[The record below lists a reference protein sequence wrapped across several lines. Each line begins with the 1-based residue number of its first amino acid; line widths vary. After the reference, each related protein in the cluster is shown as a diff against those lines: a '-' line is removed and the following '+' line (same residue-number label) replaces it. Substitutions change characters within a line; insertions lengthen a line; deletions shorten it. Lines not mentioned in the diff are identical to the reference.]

1 MAKRKSKKPQQED
14 TSILLDSPVAQ
25 SRASV
30 PAPAPAADRVVPQSR
45 NKTNSYASSALL
57 FIIIFTVGASIM
69 GWCCAQQQ
77 HSLDQLSESFTTMQ
91 KRITNLQ
98 QVMEMTDA
106 QTDTDL
112 DVEKRIFALDEAQ
125 KQAQETAEVALATA
139 EKLKN
144 SDLLSQLLDLHDEMD
159 TRLAEIKQV
168 SLAVTNIQA
177 MFKNQSEEFE
187 TVKESVE
194 AGLSSSSA
202 LAESVAELASAVAST
217 CSRVDEQIASVDAL
231 NAQLEGQA
239 SELNELKDSMYLHNV
254 ALYTNNQETAAVKE
268 LVQAMQAVRA
278 QALEEML
285 SSVQMTL
292 DEQFFTSQTLHSS
305 VMAHL
310 QTFHTQLANAPSWSL
325 KLKSNDEGPAAEQF
339 ISSTA
344 QNATEV
350 KLEDVE
356 EKAEQQDADDE
367 AEEEAKEENMQEEQ
381 PLEQEVDGDVTEGQ
395 EEEEITEEEEEITP
409 EEQEDI
415 TGQSAEFA
423 EETAEDEITEET
435 VNGHVLDESLQE
447 EVSEEGA
454 ERWKS
459 EEEELAELNFE
470 AFADGN
476 EEDE

>member
-25 SRASV
+25 SR
-30 PAPAPAADRVVPQSR
+30 
-45 NKTNSYASSALL
+45 TNSYASSALL

-91 KRITNLQ
+91 ERITNLQ

-106 QTDTDL
+106 QTDIDL
-112 DVEKRIFALDEAQ
+112 DVEERIFALDEAQ

-168 SLAVTNIQA
+168 SLAFTTLQA

-202 LAESVAELASAVAST
+202 LAENVAELASAVASA
-217 CSRVDEQIASVDAL
+217 CSRVDEQIASVEVL

-239 SELNELKDSMYLHNV
+239 SELNELKDSMYLHSV

-285 SSVQMTL
+285 SAVQMTL

-310 QTFHTQLANAPSWSL
+310 QTFHKQLANAPSWSL
-325 KLKSNDEGPAAEQF
+325 KLKSNDESPAAEEF
-339 ISSTA
+339 ISTTA
-344 QNATEV
+344 QNTTEV

-367 AEEEAKEENMQEEQ
+367 AEEEAEEQQNMQEEW
-381 PLEQEVDGDVTEGQ
+381 PLEQEGDGDITEGQ
-395 EEEEITEEEEEITP
+395 EEEEITEKEEEITP

-415 TGQSAEFA
+415 RGQSAELEFA
-423 EETAEDEITEET
+423 EETAEDEVAEET
-435 VNGHVLDESLQE
+435 VDGHVLDESLQE

-454 ERWKS
+454 ESWES
-459 EEEELAELNFE
+459 EEEELDELNYEVFV
-470 AFADGN
+470 DGN